1 MRELVE
7 FLALEIEREENGNR
21 WKKMK
26 IGMESECGDVEKVE
40 SDVRVILPENASFS
54 GKFEA
59 GLVCEQRRF

>member
-1 MRELVE
+1 
-7 FLALEIEREENGNR
+7 
-21 WKKMK
+21 MK